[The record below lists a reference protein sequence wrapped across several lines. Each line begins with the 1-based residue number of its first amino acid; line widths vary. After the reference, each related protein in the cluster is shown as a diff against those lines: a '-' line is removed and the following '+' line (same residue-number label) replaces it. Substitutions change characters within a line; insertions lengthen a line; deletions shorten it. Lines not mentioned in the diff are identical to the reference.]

1 MDNSNNLQTKDKP
14 KDFVGSRLSDFE
26 IIKALGKGSYG
37 TVYTVKSRI
46 DSNVY
51 VMKKMELNHL
61 KESQQREC
69 YREVSILRKVS
80 HPNIIK
86 YYASFLENESLCII
100 MEYAE
105 LGDLYT
111 LIKHYKRHNKYFD
124 ELLLWRIAYE
134 VLTGL
139 EYLHSN
145 NIIHRDIKCLNL
157 FLSKDHHVKIGD
169 LGVSTISA
177 FGGMHCTRVGTPLY
191 LSPELVKQIPY
202 DYKTDIWS
210 FGCSLYHLAS
220 LEPPFTGN
228 NLIVLGN
235 NIVKGRPKELPSIY
249 SNELKLFIDKM
260 LTKKPEKRPS
270 SKEAKDLIP
279 KNILEKIQIAYKNK
293 IEIKSR
299 PFSSIGHRKTNEN
312 DNNDNNNISNNNSG
326 KNKISEDITNKTDE
340 DKNINKNN
348 NNINNNDIINNGEI
362 NNNKET
368 KKENNIINNNRNI
381 NSNIVSEKKRASNS
395 LEYNVKKIK
404 YGLENN
410 NMIEIEK
417 IEKIKK
423 KENSV
428 MSDEKKEK
436 NITQKQNY
444 NNLGEKSGSLYNVL
458 NAQKGF
464 NFFRNNLAYNNQK
477 KHKTLKNNLISNNK
491 IIKNSN
497 NSIKVYSTAFKKEL
511 FDFQQKEIK
520 SQKYSEEEK
529 ISLNLNKKEE
539 KAKKAFKTD
548 TNIQLISINNNNII
562 INNINNDFLSSNSNN
577 NTKTN
582 TINTNK
588 REFVIKNN
596 HNKNNMINKEQTE
609 SKIIEKDNILFP
621 NVHYN
626 KASSD
631 KHINITNDN
640 TSNSIGNS
648 FHNRNSLNSKI
659 LSQKNQILMKPKK
672 SRPFSSG
679 QFKPNSN
686 RNIGSTFNR
695 NLLNNEFK
703 LNNNMRKKL
712 NSGRPSTGFKQSY
725 NNNVMNININFF
737 NIDMNRRFLAPE
749 INPLYSNDNEHKR
762 DNSNNNNNIKSKV
775 FYGNNINLKDYK
787 NTNEFIFQKLIKA
800 IQDINNQKKLTIND
814 LH

>member
-1 MDNSNNLQTKDKP
+1 MENLYKP
-14 KDFVGSRLSDFE
+14 KETYVGSRLSDFE
-26 IIKALGKGSYG
+26 IIKQLGKGSYG
-37 TVYTVKSRI
+37 TVYTVRSRI
-46 DSNVY
+46 DSNIY

-111 LIKHYKRHNKYFD
+111 LIKHYKRHQKFFD
-124 ELLLWRIAYE
+124 EILLWRISYE
-134 VLTGL
+134 ILTGL

-177 FGGMHCTRVGTPLY
+177 LGGMHCTRVGTPLY

-235 NIVKGRPKELPSIY
+235 NIVKGRPKELPSMY

-270 SKEAKDLIP
+270 AKEAKDLIP
-279 KNILEKIQIAYKNK
+279 KNILEKIFLAFKNK

-299 PFSSIGHRKTNEN
+299 PFSSVGNRKSNDNTNNNNTEN
-312 DNNDNNNISNNNSG
+312 IINNIANNNNNNEQNNKNNNYINIEEKNNMNKKENKKDNNLLNNNLNDIIIKEKNEANSIEYNTKKNNNKFGFENNNNNDNNN
-326 KNKISEDITNKTDE
+326 KIEE
-340 DKNINKNN
+340 
-348 NNINNNDIINNGEI
+348 
-362 NNNKET
+362 
-368 KKENNIINNNRNI
+368 NIINE
-381 NSNIVSEKKRASNS
+381 EKRTF
-395 LEYNVKKIK
+395 KKP
-404 YGLENN
+404 N
-410 NMIEIEK
+410 
-417 IEKIKK
+417 
-423 KENSV
+423 
-428 MSDEKKEK
+428 
-436 NITQKQNY
+436 
-444 NNLGEKSGSLYNVL
+444 NNLGEKSGSLFNVL
-458 NAQKGF
+458 NAQKCF
-464 NFFRNNLAYNNQK
+464 NFFRNNFAYK
-477 KHKTLKNNLISNNK
+477 KAKDNKTSKNIIYSSNK
-491 IIKNSN
+491 IINNNNKN

-511 FDFQQKEIK
+511 LEFQQNDKK
-520 SQKYSEEEK
+520 AQKFSEEEK
-529 ISLNLNKKEE
+529 ISLKTHKKEE
-539 KAKKAFKTD
+539 KEKKPFSTD
-548 TNIQLISINNNNII
+548 SNIQLISINNNNII
-562 INNINNDFLSSNSNN
+562 INNNYITNNSNN
-577 NTKTN
+577 NDKN
-582 TINTNK
+582 NNKIEININTNQEK
-588 REFVIKNN
+588 KHI
-596 HNKNNMINKEQTE
+596 EQIE
-609 SKIIEKDNILFP
+609 SKVLEKENILFP
-621 NVHYN
+621 DLRRN
-626 KASSD
+626 KMISLKEDSHTVNED
-631 KHINITNDN
+631 ININKKN
-640 TSNSIGNS
+640 NNFIN
-648 FHNRNSLNSKI
+648 NKI
-659 LSQKNQILMKPKK
+659 YPQKANEILMKPKK

-679 QFKPNSN
+679 PFKPYSN
-686 RNIGSTFNR
+686 RNIASTFNK
-695 NLLNNEFK
+695 NLINKEFN
-703 LNNNMRKKL
+703 LNNNIHKKI
-712 NSGRPSTGFKQSY
+712 NSGRPSTGFKPNF

-749 INPLYSNDNEHKR
+749 INPLSSNDNENIRENNEKKR
-762 DNSNNNNNIKSKV
+762 SIKIHGS
-775 FYGNNINLKDYK
+775 NINLKDYK

-800 IQDINNQKKLTIND
+800 IQDINKEKKLTIND